1 VEVVAV
7 EAKVWTGRADM
18 LVARTTEGEIGILPG
33 HAPLL
38 GQLREPSRVRVKV
51 GDGDEVAYDVAG
63 GFISVADDRVTVLA
77 ESAKRA
83 EGPDPATAAVAG
95 ATADS
100 GH

>member
-1 VEVVAV
+1 
-7 EAKVWTGRADM
+7 
-18 LVARTTEGEIGILPG
+18 
-33 HAPLL
+33 
-38 GQLREPSRVRVKV
+38 V